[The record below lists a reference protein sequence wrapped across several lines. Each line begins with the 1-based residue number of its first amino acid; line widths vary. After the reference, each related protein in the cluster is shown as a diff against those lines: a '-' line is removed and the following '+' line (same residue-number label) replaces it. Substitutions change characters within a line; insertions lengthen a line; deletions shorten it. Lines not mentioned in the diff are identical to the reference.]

1 MKAPW
6 HKQRCKKG
14 VTLLETMFTVLLIAF
29 LTTMVLTGSQMAAKV
44 SVQTNF
50 GAESQ
55 MVADT
60 INKGLS
66 DVLRYAVKI
75 KTNEEGFVT
84 SYTNTSYG
92 IQDGVI
98 GIGPNLNGD
107 KGMIFL
113 DSGGG
118 ESHREPIWLL
128 SNLSYSDLMVVPT
141 DFNPETDAVT
151 QFFDLRYSDGVF
163 TGSYR
168 LYNSSNHLLS
178 DVYRFSFR
186 ALNN

>member
-1 MKAPW
+1 MKVPW
-6 HKQRCKKG
+6 HKQRRNKG
-14 VTLLETMFTVLLIAF
+14 MTLLETMFTILLIAF
-29 LTTMVLTGSQMAAKV
+29 LTTMVLTGSQVAARV

-50 GAESQ
+50 AAESQ

-84 SYTNTSYG
+84 SYTNTGYG
-92 IQDGVI
+92 IQAGVI
-98 GIGPNLNGD
+98 GIGSNSNGD
-107 KGMIFL
+107 GGMIFL
-113 DSGGG
+113 DNGG
-118 ESHREPIWLL
+118 ERHSGPIWLL
-128 SNLSYSDLMVVPT
+128 SNLSYSHLMVVPPY
-141 DFNPETDAVT
+141 FNPETDEVT

-168 LYNSSNHLLS
+168 LYNSNNHLLS
-178 DVYRFSFR
+178 EVYRFSFR